1 MTTVDGTA
9 GIVDHLAVPYAR
21 PEQLADRL
29 EPVLDT
35 ALAAGDPV
43 LAVLD
48 GPERDAL
55 RTRLGTAAR
64 RVEFAAPAD
73 VHAVPAFTVA
83 VRWARLARGLASG
96 RVLVVGQHLDLPGSP
111 DAHWPRLD
119 MAVDVA
125 IAGLPI
131 TVLCPCGESDP
142 TLDTTHPLVLTAT
155 GRRTGAGYRAP
166 LEAVVGYPPPPPP
179 DLGPSAVDLPFGL
192 DDLSAVRRRTAEA
205 GAAAGLAPDRVA
217 DFVLAVNELA
227 TNSVEHGAGA
237 GRLRVWTA
245 PGLLTVE
252 VADHGRMDVPFPGLV
267 PPSPTGQ
274 RGRGLWLASELSDVL
289 EVWSDPTG
297 TVIRA
302 RAW

>member
-1 MTTVDGTA
+1 MTTVDGTT
-9 GIVDHLAVPYAR
+9 GIVDHLAVPYAQAD
-21 PEQLADRL
+21 QLADRL
-29 EPVLDT
+29 EPALDT

-43 LAVLD
+43 LAVLG
-48 GPERDAL
+48 GPERDAV
-55 RTRLGTAAR
+55 RTRLGTSAG
-64 RVEFAAPAD
+64 RVEFADPLD

-83 VRWARLARGLASG
+83 VRWARLARQLASG
-96 RVLVVGQHLDLPGSP
+96 RVLVIGQHVDLPGSP
-111 DAHWPRLD
+111 VGHWPRLD
-119 MAVDVA
+119 MALDVA

-131 TVLCPCGESDP
+131 TVLCPCGELDP
-142 TLDTTHPLVLTAT
+142 TLDTTHPLVLTAA
-155 GRRTGAGYRAP
+155 GRRSGTDYRAP
-166 LEAVVGYPPPPPP
+166 REAVLAYPPPPPP

-192 DDLSAVRRRTAEA
+192 DDLSAVRRRTSEA
-205 GAAAGLAPDRVA
+205 GAVAGLDPDRVD

-227 TNSVEHGAGA
+227 TNSVEHGPGS

-252 VADHGRMDVPFPGLV
+252 VADHGRMDVPFPGVV

-302 RAW
+302 RAR